1 MCRLKRRRLSVWKF
15 LAIRVFFLG
24 RHTDEDLTQGTT
36 SCKAQNVL
44 PHSGILGH
52 ELNGRIQLAS
62 AASNVHSEPLS
73 STGRD
78 ERRAAEEV
86 KGRND
91 GAHDVVGAHHLRPA
105 ERAKRLKD
113 VILGTVGKTIKE
125 EVDTQQQQTPR
136 DVCLLGPGGLLMLA
150 PRVEGEDGN
159 AECHGGHDQVLVDG
173 IALPEDCNVEEH
185 DGEEL
190 AALGQQEGDVVD
202 VRKAG
207 VAKGTGQ
214 AVGDCDERERA
225 EDAARR
231 EDGRHGSAFRG
242 RGQEI
247 DEADGGSEERLD
259 RVEED
264 GEVPD
269 LWCVGRAVRLG
280 RQLLLKERPCQTFCA
295 RAYMLASLSKRE
307 ETAASI
313 SRR

>member
-1 MCRLKRRRLSVWKF
+1 M
-15 LAIRVFFLG
+15 
-24 RHTDEDLTQGTT
+24 TQGTT
-36 SCKAQNVL
+36 GCKAQNVL

-52 ELNGRIQLAS
+52 EFNGRIQLAS

-73 STGRD
+73 NTGRD

-86 KGRND
+86 EGRND

-113 VILGTVGKTIKE
+113 VILGAVGEAVKE
-125 EVDTQQQQTPR
+125 EVDAQQQQAPR
-136 DVCLLGPGGLLMLA
+136 DVCLLGPGRLLVLA
-150 PRVEGEDGN
+150 TRVQGEDGDTKR
-159 AECHGGHDQVLVDG
+159 HGGHDQVLVEG
-173 IALPEDCNVEEH
+173 IALPEDCDVEEH
-185 DGEEL
+185 DGEKL

-231 EDGRHGSAFRG
+231 EDGRHGCALWG

-280 RQLLLKERPCQTFCA
+280 RQLLLKKRPSQTFCA
-295 RAYMLASLSKRE
+295 RANMLAKLSRRE
-307 ETAASI
+307 EETDRDINFPQIENTKTYKEA
-313 SRR
+313 

>member
-1 MCRLKRRRLSVWKF
+1 M
-15 LAIRVFFLG
+15 
-24 RHTDEDLTQGTT
+24 TQGTA
-36 SCKAQNVL
+36 SCKAQDVL

-52 ELNGRIQLAS
+52 ELNGGVQLAS
-62 AASNVHSEPLS
+62 ATSNVHSEPLS
-73 STGRD
+73 NTGRD

-91 GAHDVVGAHHLRPA
+91 SAHDVVGAHHLRSA

-113 VILGTVGKTIKE
+113 VILGAVGKAIKE
-125 EVDTQQQQTPR
+125 EVDAQQQQTPR
-136 DVCLLGPGGLLMLA
+136 DVCLLRPGGLLVLA
-150 PRVEGEDGN
+150 PRVEGEDGH
-159 AECHGGHDQVLVDG
+159 AKRHGGHDQVLVNG
-173 IALPEDCNVEEH
+173 VALPEDCNVEEH

-190 AALGQQEGDVVD
+190 AALCQQEGDVVD

-214 AVGDCDERERA
+214 TIGDCDERERA

-231 EDGRHGSAFRG
+231 EDGRHGCALRG

-280 RQLLLKERPCQTFCA
+280 R
-295 RAYMLASLSKRE
+295 
-307 ETAASI
+307 
-313 SRR
+313 